1 MHVLVSITAKR
12 GTKIIHSYL
21 LQTEGKVTTPN
32 AAPRRGEVPYSDS
45 AERQLIGAVLN
56 DEPTALAERVNE
68 LDPVCFF
75 VPENR
80 AVWRAFGWL
89 WHRGEPVTV
98 PTVCHALAELGY
110 LDALDKLLA
119 PHLYAEP
126 FLFVLMDENYS
137 AYGCGAWAKMVKE
150 YAERRALIKT
160 GTKMVQQGY
169 GAESKW
175 VDKYEGMF

>member
-1 MHVLVSITAKR
+1 MP
-12 GTKIIHSYL
+12 
-21 LQTEGKVTTPN
+21 TPN

-56 DEPTALAERVNE
+56 DEQAALDESVNT
-68 LDPVCFF
+68 LDPSWFF

-80 AVWRAFGWL
+80 AVWRAFVWL

-110 LDALDKLLA
+110 IDRLDDLLG
-119 PHLYAEP
+119 PHLVSES
-126 FLFVLMDENYS
+126 FLLVLMSENYS

-150 YAERRALIKT
+150 YAERRALIKS
-160 GTKMVQQGY
+160 GTKLVQQGY
-169 GAESKW
+169 GTAESNW